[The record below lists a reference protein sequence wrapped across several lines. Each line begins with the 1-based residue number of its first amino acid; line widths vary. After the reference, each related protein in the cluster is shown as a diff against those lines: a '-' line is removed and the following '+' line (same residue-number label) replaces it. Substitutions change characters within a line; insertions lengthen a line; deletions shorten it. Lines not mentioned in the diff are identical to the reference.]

1 MTDLI
6 VLCYHGISATWPA
19 ETTVRP
25 ADFESQIADLV
36 ARGYRAATLE
46 DALTVP
52 SAEKAFVVT
61 FDDAH
66 RSVLELAAPI
76 MARLGVP
83 GTVFVPTDYASSQQ
97 PMAWDGYDMWM
108 GTEHE
113 RELDC
118 MTWDELR
125 GLADDGWEIASHTC
139 SHPRLST
146 LDDEHI
152 TAELTESR
160 AVCEREMGRPCR
172 SIAYPYSDYDD
183 RVVHATRD
191 AGYQF
196 AVTVP
201 RGAQQPLP
209 LQWPRVGVYNGESA
223 KRVRLRA
230 GIRRLGQ
237 SPAARL
243 ATVLRGG
250 RS

>member
-1 MTDLI
+1 MNDLI

-19 ETTVRP
+19 ETTVGP
-25 ADFESQIADLV
+25 AELESQLAGFL
-36 ARGYRAATLE
+36 ARGYEAATLE
-46 DALTVP
+46 EALTTP
-52 SAEKAFVVT
+52 PAERTFVVT

-66 RSVLELAAPI
+66 RSVLEQAVPI
-76 MARLGVP
+76 MARLSVP

-125 GLADDGWEIASHTC
+125 GLDADGWEIGSHTC

-146 LDDEHI
+146 LDEERI
-152 TAELTESR
+152 AAELTESR
-160 AVCEREMGRPCR
+160 AVCEREMGKPCR

-183 RVVHATRD
+183 RVVRAARE

-201 RGAQQPLP
+201 RGSRAPLP

-223 KRVRLRA
+223 GRVRLRA
-230 GIRRLGQ
+230 GLRRFQQ
-237 SPAARL
+237 SPVARL
-243 ATVLRGG
+243 ASALRGG
-250 RS
+250 GS

>member
-19 ETTVRP
+19 ETTVGP
-25 ADFESQIADLV
+25 ADFESQLADFV
-36 ARGYRAATLE
+36 GRGYCAATLA
-46 DALTVP
+46 DALTTP
-52 SAEKAFVVT
+52 PAENTFVVT

-66 RSVLELAAPI
+66 RSVLELAAPV
-76 MARLGVP
+76 MARLGVV
-83 GTVFVPTDYASSQQ
+83 GTVFVPTDYATSQQ
-97 PMAWDGYDMWM
+97 PMAWDGYDMWA

-125 GLADDGWEIASHTC
+125 GLAADGWEIASHTC

-146 LDDEHI
+146 IDDERI
-152 TAELTESR
+152 AFELAESR
-160 AVCEREMGRPCR
+160 AVCERELGKPCR

-183 RVVHATRD
+183 RVVRATRD

-201 RGAQQPLP
+201 RGSRPPLP

-223 KRVRLRA
+223 KRVRMRA
-230 GIRRLGQ
+230 RLRRLQ
-237 SPAARL
+237 ESPVARL
-243 ATVLRGG
+243 AQALRGNKG
-250 RS
+250 

>member
-6 VLCYHGISATWPA
+6 VLCYHGISPTWPA
-19 ETTVRP
+19 ETTVAP
-25 ADFESQIADLV
+25 GDFEAQLADFAG
-36 ARGYRAATLE
+36 RGYRGATLS
-46 DALTVP
+46 DALTTP
-52 SAEKAFVVT
+52 PADKTFVVT

-66 RSVLELAAPI
+66 RSVLELAAPA

-83 GTVFVPTDYASSQQ
+83 GTVFVPTDYASSQR
-97 PMAWDGYDMWM
+97 PMAWDGYDGWA

-125 GLADDGWEIASHTC
+125 GLAAAGWEIGSHTC
-139 SHPRLST
+139 SHPRLSS
-146 LDDEHI
+146 LSDDRI
-152 TAELTESR
+152 AAELVESR
-160 AVCEREMGRPCR
+160 AECERQLGLPCR

-183 RVVHATRD
+183 RVVRATRD

-201 RGAQQPLP
+201 RDSRPPLP

-223 KRVRLRA
+223 KRIRLRA
-230 GIRRLGQ
+230 RTRRVEQ

-243 ATVLRGG
+243 ALALRRI

>member
-19 ETTVRP
+19 ETTVGP
-25 ADFESQIADLV
+25 ADFESQLAGLL
-36 ARGYRAATLE
+36 ARGYGVATLDE
-46 DALTVP
+46 ALTTP
-52 SAEKAFVVT
+52 PAERTFVVT

-66 RSVLELAAPI
+66 RSVLEQAAPV

-83 GTVFVPTDYASSQQ
+83 GTVFVPTDYASSQR

-125 GLADDGWEIASHTC
+125 GLAADGWEIGSHTC

-146 LDDEHI
+146 LDDERI
-152 TAELTESR
+152 AAELTESR

-183 RVVHATRD
+183 RVVCAARD

-201 RGAQQPLP
+201 RGSRPPLP

-223 KRVRLRA
+223 KRVRIRA
-230 GIRRLGQ
+230 GIRRLEQ
-237 SPAARL
+237 SPVARL
-243 ATVLRGG
+243 ATALRGG